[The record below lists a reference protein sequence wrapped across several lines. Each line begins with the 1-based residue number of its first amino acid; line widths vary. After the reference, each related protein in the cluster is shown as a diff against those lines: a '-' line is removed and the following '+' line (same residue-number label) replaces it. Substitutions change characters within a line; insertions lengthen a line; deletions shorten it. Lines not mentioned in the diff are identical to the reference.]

1 MTVSRHQVNWRF
13 LGEERMELDSVRA
26 LKREVLENL
35 VGPTIV
41 GIRHAST
48 YSVAAKSLAKA
59 TGVVPTV
66 ALGITK
72 GKTRKDFKLAVRLQ
86 QRSIETQV
94 AFRNGLEQLARGE
107 VDIQYVGRIAKQ
119 QGAWHTSRQ
128 RPLLIG
134 ASVGHF
140 AITAGTIG
148 AFPTLRKT
156 GKRVLLSNNHVLAN
170 ENRGKAGDAILQAGV
185 LDGGTKSADTIGGL
199 ADFVPLKQSGANM
212 MDAAIADLDQAIDLD
227 AATLTGA
234 PQPALK
240 GMRAGPLDIGDEVF
254 KLGRTTGLT
263 RGQVSAIEMDDVVVD
278 YEIGSLRFDRQI
290 EIEGADN
297 AAFSEGGDS
306 GSLIVDRQGFAAALL
321 FAGTDQG
328 GTNGRGLT
336 YATDL
341 SSVFQTLDL
350 KLEI

>member
-1 MTVSRHQVNWRF
+1 
-13 LGEERMELDSVRA
+13 MELESVRA
-26 LKREVLENL
+26 LKRQVLENL
-35 VGPTIV
+35 IV
-41 GIRHAST
+41 PAIEDARHANAF
-48 YSVAAKSLAKA
+48 SVAATSLRKS
-59 TGVVPTV
+59 TTIVPTV
-66 ALGITK
+66 ALGVTRGR
-72 GKTRKDFKLAVRLQ
+72 GKKDFKLAVRLQ
-86 QRSIETQV
+86 QRWIEAQPK
-94 AFRNGLEQLARGE
+94 FRDSLHQLAHGE
-107 VDIQYVGRIAKQ
+107 VDLRYIGRVSKQ

-156 GKRVLLSNNHVLAN
+156 GKKVLLSNNHVLAN
-170 ENRGKAGDAILQAGV
+170 ENRGKVGDAILQPGAI
-185 LDGGTKSADTIGGL
+185 DGGTKAADTIGSL
-199 ADFVPLKQSGANM
+199 ADFVPLKTSGANM
-212 MDAAIADLDQAIDLD
+212 MDAAIADIDDAVALD
-227 AATLTGA
+227 ATTLT
-234 PQPALK
+234 QSPAGTLK
-240 GMRAGPLDIGDEVF
+240 GTRANPLDIGDEVF

-263 RGQVSAIEMDDVVVD
+263 RGLVSAIEVDDVVVD

-297 AAFSEGGDS
+297 VAFSEGGDS
-306 GSLIVDRQGFAAALL
+306 GSLIFDTQGFGAALL

-336 YATDL
+336 YATEL
-341 SSVFQTLDL
+341 SSVFQALDL